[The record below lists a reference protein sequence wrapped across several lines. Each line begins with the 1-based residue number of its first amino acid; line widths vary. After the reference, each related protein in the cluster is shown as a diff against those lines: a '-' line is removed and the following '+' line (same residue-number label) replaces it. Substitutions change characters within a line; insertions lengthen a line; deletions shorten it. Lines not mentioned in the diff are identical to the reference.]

1 MSLPPPAVLRAVADA
16 LAASGRD
23 SELLESHPVGGGC
36 THNGSRIATAEAS
49 YFLKWNT
56 TQDAPAMFEA
66 EAEGLRAL
74 AEAVERTSAEAVV
87 PRPLGHGRLP
97 GGAWLMTEYVIH
109 GIPLVGA
116 GVRLGRALAAIHEEV
131 HQPIGWPTDNWIGS
145 LAQSNQ
151 SSPTWGEFWRDRRI
165 APQLELARNAGRARD
180 AVFDRLLD
188 AIPGATEG
196 ALADSL
202 LHGDLWS
209 GNAFY
214 RVDGLPVLID
224 PAVYRGD
231 GEVDL
236 AMAELF
242 GGFDTGVNDAYRSLR
257 EISVEYESHR
267 RALYQLYY
275 LLVHLNLFGPSY
287 EPGARAAA
295 QRVVA
300 AVS

>member
-1 MSLPPPAVLRAVADA
+1 MSQPPTAVLRAVTDA
-16 LAASGRD
+16 LASSGRD
-23 SELLESHPVGGGC
+23 HNLLESQPIGGGC
-36 THNGSRIATAEAS
+36 THNGSRIATADAA

-56 TQDAPAMFEA
+56 TTDAPAMFEA
-66 EAEGLRAL
+66 EAEGLTAL
-74 AEAVERTSAEAVV
+74 AEVVDRTSADAVV
-87 PRPLGHGRLP
+87 PQPLGHGRLP
-97 GGAWLMTEYVIH
+97 GGAWLLTEYVVH

-116 GVRLGRALAAIHEEV
+116 GVRLGKALAAIHGEV
-131 HQPIGWPTDNWIGS
+131 HEPIGWPSDNWIGS
-145 LAQSNQ
+145 LPQSNAT
-151 SSPTWGEFWRDRRI
+151 SETWGEFWRDRRVG
-165 APQLELARNAGRARD
+165 PQLELARTAGRARD
-180 AVFDRLLD
+180 DVFDRLLD
-188 AIPGATEG
+188 AVLPATAGAR
-196 ALADSL
+196 ADSL

-242 GGFDTGVNDAYRSLR
+242 GGFDTGVNGSYRSLR
-257 EISVEYESHR
+257 DITPEYESHR

-295 QRVVA
+295 ERVVA
-300 AVS
+300 AVG